1 MKEETK
7 KNNNEGEDDVVFEL
21 EENSAPADQIK
32 KLREKLKKAL
42 AEKDEY
48 LAGWQRAKADLVN
61 FKRESD
67 KERETRA
74 RYATEDL
81 LHSLIPV
88 LDSFSLARANKETWE
103 RVDQNWRQGIEY
115 IHAQLGTALEESGL
129 SEIAPDIGLKLD
141 TTKHA
146 AMENVTTEDPDLEG
160 CIAEVIQK
168 GYELSGKVIRPA
180 RVKVYQYGQKE

>member
-1 MKEETK
+1 MKDEHIKKEEQDA
-7 KNNNEGEDDVVFEL
+7 DDIVFES
-21 EENSAPADQIK
+21 EENSVPTVEIK

-67 KERETRA
+67 KEREIRA

-81 LHSLIPV
+81 LNALIPV

-115 IHAQLGTALEESGL
+115 IHAQLSTALEENGL
-129 SEIAPDIGLKLD
+129 SEIASDIGSKLD
-141 TTKHA
+141 TAKHA
-146 AMENVTTEDPDLEG
+146 AMENVATEDPALEG

-180 RVKVYQYGQKE
+180 RVKVCQYRHRE